1 MTFICDIATVVGAM
15 FSADGDVDSVDL
27 VKAVQPDST
36 DALRPLLACVADVIL
51 DASSGHE
58 QKLFV
63 RPDVDRSKF

>member
-1 MTFICDIATVVGAM
+1 M
-15 FSADGDVDSVDL
+15 FSADGDVDGVDL

-36 DALRPLLACVADVIL
+36 DALRSLLARVADVIL

-63 RPDVDRSKF
+63 RADVDRS